1 MRKSKRKSEN
11 TLRQMKTK
19 TIQSLCDV
27 AKTVLREFIETHA
40 YLKKQKSQI
49 NNLKEKEQSPMSVK
63 EGNNK
68 DQEGNKQKPKKIEKN
83 KKKPRAVPWKDKQNL

>member
-1 MRKSKRKSEN
+1 METKKHATKKNSSVSMRKSKRKSEN

-49 NNLKEKEQSPMSVK
+49 NNLKEKEQTEPNVSERRK
-63 EGNNK
+63 
-68 DQEGNKQKPKKIEKN
+68 
-83 KKKPRAVPWKDKQNL
+83 

>member
-40 YLKKQKSQI
+40 YLKKQEKSQI
-49 NNLKEKEQSPMSVK
+49 NNLKEKEQTEPNVSERRK
-63 EGNNK
+63 
-68 DQEGNKQKPKKIEKN
+68 
-83 KKKPRAVPWKDKQNL
+83 